1 MSILGILPKG
11 LLLNEFGL
19 NLSKKQTINDRL
31 SHLPRKQLETLAS
44 NLCLHVSSQLTVF
57 TAGEDLALI
66 KYTES
71 LSGGD
76 EWENEIC
83 SDDGSE
89 VEILQDSSESSSSSS
104 EEEED
109 SEEEDDEEKDSSP
122 SANECSSSSFDY
134 LNNLPWLQKAKT
146 IIASE
151 PFLEE
156 KTKSIEEECGGDE
169 HIEAEEDSANG
180 DEADVEETNDS
191 LDETASDQVD
201 VNGDEDDD
209 DADHLSVED
218 FETSE
223 LIDDELLERLEAI
236 TDETVIP
243 EKTLIRRNISFL
255 KTPLSRIDSI
265 GA

>member
-1 MSILGILPKG
+1 MPKG

-19 NLSKKQTINDRL
+19 NLTKKQTINDRL

-104 EEEED
+104 SEEED
-109 SEEEDDEEKDSSP
+109 SEVEQKDSSL

-134 LNNLPWLQKAKT
+134 LNNLPWL
-146 IIASE
+146 S
-151 PFLEE
+151 
-156 KTKSIEEECGGDE
+156 
-169 HIEAEEDSANG
+169 
-180 DEADVEETNDS
+180 
-191 LDETASDQVD
+191 
-201 VNGDEDDD
+201 
-209 DADHLSVED
+209 
-218 FETSE
+218 
-223 LIDDELLERLEAI
+223 
-236 TDETVIP
+236 
-243 EKTLIRRNISFL
+243 IRRNENIFDIFHERFYSGHIMF
-255 KTPLSRIDSI
+255 R
-265 GA
+265 